1 MSLTVGD
8 NLQMYQMDLHREEY
22 ADMAEAEKILFSV
35 NMPNTFVV
43 LLFYLKEVYSV
54 WIAVVGE

>member
-8 NLQMYQMDLHREEY
+8 NLQLSQMDLHREEY

-54 WIAVVGE
+54 LIAVVGE

>member
-8 NLQMYQMDLHREEY
+8 NLQLYQMDLHREEY

>member
-8 NLQMYQMDLHREEY
+8 NLQLSQMDLHREEY